1 MYPKTFKDLLKG
13 NYPNNYIGQGNP
25 FAKILIIAKE
35 CTNTDDLEYK
45 ELIADNFLDWQD
57 QPSPEQIPNWF
68 DCGFDWQQ
76 YHPLQPFKGQRML
89 IHRNNNHGTNATFYA
104 YQKFINALLPPE
116 NRAARGEMLN
126 FYDYCFITEL
136 STKCKKYSGK
146 REVSTAQSIKDRLLR
161 EDAILRQPFF
171 QQFPIIILAC
181 FRYYDMYGIDIQTLF
196 NTHFV
201 PPTNEITKHE
211 FINKHISSDG
221 KRLLL
226 HTNHFS
232 MRSNA
237 FIEALAAECKAF
249 IKQQNIS
256 LTN

>member
-1 MYPKTFKDLLKG
+1 
-13 NYPNNYIGQGNP
+13 
-25 FAKILIIAKE
+25 
-35 CTNTDDLEYK
+35 
-45 ELIADNFLDWQD
+45 
-57 QPSPEQIPNWF
+57 
-68 DCGFDWQQ
+68 
-76 YHPLQPFKGQRML
+76 ML

-201 PPTNEITKHE
+201 PPTKEITNHE